1 MTSDQELKN
10 RIASALY
17 NADPEGL
24 AVMGAP
30 GDEYASEA
38 EIIMDRLAEINSA
51 SDMATLIANVFRRQF
66 GWGTSVNTSRS
77 PSEPSSKEWTEAQ
90 PLYSEADLNQI
101 YNPESEV
108 YRILGQEIWN
118 LIND

>member
-24 AVMGAP
+24 AVTAAP
-30 GDEYASEA
+30 SDEYSSEA

-51 SDMATLIANVFRRQF
+51 SDMAVLIANVFRRQF
-66 GWGTSVNTSRS
+66 GWGTVANASQ
-77 PSEPSSKEWTEAQ
+77 SEPSDHEWAEAQ
-90 PLYSEADLNQI
+90 PLYSEAELDQI

-108 YRILGQEIWN
+108 YKILGQEIWN
-118 LIND
+118 LVND